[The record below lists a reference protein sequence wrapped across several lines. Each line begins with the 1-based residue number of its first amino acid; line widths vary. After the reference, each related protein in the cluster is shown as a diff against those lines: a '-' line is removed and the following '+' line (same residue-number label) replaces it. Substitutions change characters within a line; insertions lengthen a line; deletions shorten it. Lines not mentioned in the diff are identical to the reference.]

1 MARLIL
7 ASGVC
12 ILLIVGCAGTSS
24 YEIVYT
30 HRSIPS
36 DVQSEWGY
44 LQIYRMNWDGTNQQN
59 LSNRDR
65 NEYDAHARR
74 DGQKIVFV
82 VHGNHL
88 YVMDRYMGTV
98 SQVPNT
104 EPYDVSYPKWSR
116 QEIGDWFIL
125 FSHPASTI
133 GSAIY
138 RINPDGSGLMRITNP
153 GPNQRDEFPDSVR
166 DQYVVFDRQDL
177 TSGDK
182 DLYLKPLSGTGSEL
196 RLTNTPD
203 QSEERPVVSNDG
215 QLLAY
220 RAWSSQG
227 KEQIH
232 VARFVSKIEI
242 VVEKIIDLTPPAQ
255 INIHGIHFS
264 PDDKE
269 LVISAEVSDVPSN
282 WTNRR
287 SEIFRVPLDGNPMK
301 RLTQNKDEDYHPS
314 ASHIAIT
321 NWPQTYRALSLN
333 LDDLK
338 LLRAFRDQYLMSTAK
353 GRFYVRF
360 LYNHSEEVLRV
371 LATHPELLTRMRTL
385 IEENRHGISA
395 LLEGK
400 EAIPAHPEEIISFL
414 DDFAAKSSF
423 VLRLAVS
430 ELRREMSVRHEK
442 DRPFWGFN
450 LSSFSNKLAAN
461 H

>member
-1 MARLIL
+1 
-7 ASGVC
+7 
-12 ILLIVGCAGTSS
+12 
-24 YEIVYT
+24 
-30 HRSIPS
+30 
-36 DVQSEWGY
+36 
-44 LQIYRMNWDGTNQQN
+44 
-59 LSNRDR
+59 
-65 NEYDAHARR
+65 
-74 DGQKIVFV
+74 
-82 VHGNHL
+82 
-88 YVMDRYMGTV
+88 
-98 SQVPNT
+98 
-104 EPYDVSYPKWSR
+104 
-116 QEIGDWFIL
+116 
-125 FSHPASTI
+125 
-133 GSAIY
+133 
-138 RINPDGSGLMRITNP
+138 
-153 GPNQRDEFPDSVR
+153 
-166 DQYVVFDRQDL
+166 VFDRHDS
-177 TSGDK
+177 TSGDR
-182 DLYLKPLSGTGSEL
+182 DRYLKPLSDTGYEL

-414 DDFAAKSSF
+414 DDFAVKSLF
-423 VLRLAVS
+423 VLRLEVL
-430 ELRREMSVRHEK
+430 ELRREMSVRHKK
-442 DRPFWGFN
+442 DQAFWGLNFDPFPN
-450 LSSFSNKLAAN
+450 RLAAN

>member
-1 MARLIL
+1 
-7 ASGVC
+7 
-12 ILLIVGCAGTSS
+12 
-24 YEIVYT
+24 
-30 HRSIPS
+30 
-36 DVQSEWGY
+36 
-44 LQIYRMNWDGTNQQN
+44 MNWDGTNQQN

-65 NEYDAHARR
+65 DEYEGHARR
-74 DGQKIVFV
+74 DGQKIVFL

-88 YVMDRYMGTV
+88 YVMDRYTGTV

-104 EPYDVSYPKWSR
+104 QPYDVGYPKWSR
-116 QEIGDWFIL
+116 REIGDWFIL
-125 FSHPASTI
+125 FSHPASSI

-138 RINPDGSGLMRITNP
+138 RINPDGSGFTRITNP
-153 GPNQRDEFPDSVR
+153 GPNQKDEFPDSVR
-166 DQYVVFDRQDL
+166 DQYVVFDRYD
-177 TSGDK
+177 SISEDR

-220 RAWSSQG
+220 RVWSNQG

-232 VARFVSKIEI
+232 VARFVTKIEI
-242 VVEKIIDLTPPAQ
+242 AVEKIIDLTPPAQ

-264 PDDKE
+264 PDDRE

-287 SEIFRVPLDGNPMK
+287 SEIFRVPLDGTSMK
-301 RLTQNKDEDYHPS
+301 RLTQNKDEDYHPTAS
-314 ASHIAIT
+314 AVTLA
-321 NWPQTYRALSLN
+321 NWPQAYRGLSLN

-353 GRFYVRF
+353 GRFYVKL

-371 LATHPELLTRMRTL
+371 LAAHPELLTRMRTL
-385 IEENRHGISA
+385 IEENRNGISA

-400 EAIPAHPEEIISFL
+400 EAALAHPEEIISFL
-414 DDFAAKSSF
+414 EDFAAKSPF

-430 ELRREMSVRHEK
+430 ELRREMSARDEK
-442 DRPFWGFN
+442 DRPFWGLN
-450 LSSFSNKLAAN
+450 LDPFPNRLAAN